1 MVISVLESWNKK
13 NFSSEKNFYSS
24 DLLRKQEKHLLKNGV
39 QDKSEMIWDV
49 KVEGLNNFALHKN
62 KIAIEVSFIARF
74 NCIYGDNNYL
84 FGIAPFDYRTFIKTE
99 KTEEENRF
107 NVIKDVQKW
116 QFILEDGQLKADK
129 FNLNF

>member
-49 KVEGLNNFALHKN
+49 KVEGLNNFAIHKN

-74 NCIYGDNNYL
+74 NCIMVIIITYSEL
-84 FGIAPFDYRTFIKTE
+84 HRLITEHLSRQKKLRKKIASM
-99 KTEEENRF
+99 
-107 NVIKDVQKW
+107 
-116 QFILEDGQLKADK
+116 
-129 FNLNF
+129 

>member
-13 NFSSEKNFYSS
+13 NFSSEKSFYSS

-49 KVEGLNNFALHKN
+49 KVEGLNNFAIHKN

-84 FGIAPFDYRTFIKTE
+84 FGIATFDYRTFIKTE

-116 QFILEDGQLKADK
+116 HY
-129 FNLNF
+129 